1 MAVKSILILTA
12 GFGEGHNAAARNL
25 LQAINQRHPDVS
37 ATVVDAFDDAYGIV
51 NRLAQS
57 NYLWLINHAPSMWSL
72 VFRWLDRTPVVAK
85 KIGIFGRAAKV
96 LAKIIEEKKPD
107 VIVSTYPGYNH
118 LLDHLHR
125 KQSGRSFTQVTVV
138 TDSITINSV
147 WLSGHSD
154 WLLVCNSETRDVIRN
169 MGFPVGKIVVSGF
182 PVPPAFSELRKPK
195 APPAPGEKW
204 KVLFMVNSGKRIA
217 ADVLKA
223 ISSVPDIEITL
234 TVGRDEGLLCRLKQT
249 ASAAGVKAQFFGWT
263 DQMPRLIAESHVVI
277 SKAGGATVQECLA
290 ATSPMLISQV
300 VPGQEEG
307 NAQLIADHGAGVI
320 AESPAEIVRAL
331 QEGFANGG
339 ALWSEWYRVTRAFS
353 QPAASDQIADWIM
366 TLRTPSKT

>member
-1 MAVKSILILTA
+1 
-12 GFGEGHNAAARNL
+12 
-25 LQAINQRHPDVS
+25 
-37 ATVVDAFDDAYGIV
+37 
-51 NRLAQS
+51 
-57 NYLWLINHAPSMWSL
+57 
-72 VFRWLDRTPVVAK
+72 
-85 KIGIFGRAAKV
+85 
-96 LAKIIEEKKPD
+96 
-107 VIVSTYPGYNH
+107 

-125 KQSGRSFTQVTVV
+125 SQAGRSFTQVTVV

-154 WLLVCNSETRDVIRN
+154 WLLVCNSETRDVICH
-169 MGFPVGKIVVSGF
+169 MGFPAGRIIVSGF

-195 APPAPGEKW
+195 APPARGQKW

-223 ISSVPDIEITL
+223 ISSMPNIEITL
-234 TVGRDEGLLCRLKQT
+234 TVGRDDDLLRRLKRT
-249 ASAAGVKAQFFGWT
+249 AAEAGVDAHFFGWT

-307 NAQLIADHGAGVI
+307 NARLIADHGAGVI

-331 QEGFANGG
+331 QAGFANDG
-339 ALWSEWYRVTRAFS
+339 ALWSQWYRATNTFS

-366 TLRTPSKT
+366 TLPTPTKA